1 MSGPKLPLYSVVTL
15 FTASPS
21 NHLVIQ
27 GYRVLGDD
35 LIEVTQHFDCDLI
48 SEREMTLQEARD
60 DYRDRL
66 RGGWTKTAPSGT

>member
-15 FTASPS
+15 FTVSPS

-35 LIEVTQHFDCDLI
+35 LIEVTQHLDCDLI

-60 DYRDRL
+60 DYRARL
-66 RGGWTKTAPSGT
+66 RGGWTKTAP